1 MRLFAALDLPNEQK
15 RLLSSL
21 RRSIAGVV
29 WYPPESYHLTLR
41 FLGEVRG
48 RPLLEEIDHALAGI
62 TAAPVSLELNGVGVF
77 TQAGRSRLWA
87 GLAPSDALTTLQA
100 KVETALR
107 RAGLAAEKR
116 RFQPHVSLGTF
127 QGDPGPDIIRWVQNH
142 NLLRSS
148 SVEIEHITLFHSH
161 KTNDEP
167 HYEACADYPL
177 SALAHTPLRAS

>member
-15 RLLSSL
+15 RLLSAL
-21 RRSIAGVV
+21 RRTIAGVI

-41 FLGEVRG
+41 FIGEVRA

-62 TAAPVSLELNGVGVF
+62 NAAPVTVELSGVGII

-87 GLAPSDALTTLQA
+87 GLAPSDSLSTLQSR
-100 KVETALR
+100 VEAALR
-107 RAGLAAEKR
+107 RAGLSAEKR
-116 RFQPHVSLGTF
+116 RFQPHVSLGVF
-127 QGDPGPDIIRWVQNH
+127 QGEPGPDIVRWIQNH
-142 NLLRSS
+142 NLLRSAS
-148 SVEIEHITLFHSH
+148 AEIGHITLFHSH

-177 SALAHTPLRAS
+177 TLHAYTPVRAE